1 MEQRARVA
9 PMTFL
14 RSSLFRGGVLAA
26 IILTSVFVAESTFFA
41 GFGLLVLFGIWYA
54 IYLILVPR
62 LRGTGGIVIVLLSM
76 FVMIAAIDAIWVAG
90 VSLLLFLQGNWLAF
104 SSAARL
110 DE

>member
-1 MEQRARVA
+1 
-9 PMTFL
+9 MTFL

-41 GFGLLVLFGIWYA
+41 GFGLLMLFGIWYA

-104 SSAARL
+104 SAAARL